1 MEDCLME
8 WKYWKVVIKYGH
20 VGRRNEVSVARYMVF
35 PSNATIIDVM
45 EELKQMPGTKNN
57 CVCSIQPISLEEYLI
72 GKRSELENFYL
83 KRLFGESSA

>member
-1 MEDCLME
+1 ME

-35 PSNATIIDVM
+35 PSSATIIDVM

-57 CVCSIQPISLEEYLI
+57 CVCSIEPISLEEYLI
-72 GKRSELENFYL
+72 ANVQSL
-83 KRLFGESSA
+83 KTFI